1 MDKKNSLLLGSIA
14 TSDYQPCALPP
25 GSDAMG
31 SITSFSASWS
41 WANSSWLL
49 AAGTHDGVEI
59 WLFNSKDA
67 LAEAHNADFR
77 SGEIIYVSPDSKLI
91 AAMNYLDS
99 DINIIAAE
107 TSEVARVLIRKNTV
121 RRKPAF
127 SPDSSYLASQTN
139 DTDNIHIWNI
149 NTGTVI
155 QELQGQGY
163 NGTTVAFSYGSSYL
177 VAGYYNA
184 TGNSRER
191 CEALVRIWCV
201 ESGQN
206 LYEFGCQ
213 VGGYGIETVAISAGL
228 ELVAISDLNY
238 EVQLWEPRT
247 GHCICKIFQWD
258 ASDLT
263 FSSDSTLLAVISFRP
278 AEVKIWETATGACL
292 FRVGDACIN
301 FIASFDPLTG
311 NIVTADSIFK
321 NSAWKH
327 WHGSQRQGYSYSP
340 HRGCWI
346 RLDGRD
352 TLFIP
357 FEFEYGHE
365 GCPVI
370 SDSLMAY
377 TSGLDQLI
385 IIKFPDR
392 LGLEGQET
400 KMLDADGSS
409 RPGLDMD
416 ITSKVD
422 AVHLAD

>member
-1 MDKKNSLLLGSIA
+1 
-14 TSDYQPCALPP
+14 
-25 GSDAMG
+25 
-31 SITSFSASWS
+31 
-41 WANSSWLL
+41 
-49 AAGTHDGVEI
+49 
-59 WLFNSKDA
+59 
-67 LAEAHNADFR
+67 
-77 SGEIIYVSPDSKLI
+77 
-91 AAMNYLDS
+91 MNYLDS